1 MLTIEKFTPT
11 MHGSSG
17 PDSFTV
23 LKRSKVL

>member
-1 MLTIEKFTPT
+1 MLTIEKLTPA

-23 LKRSKVL
+23 LKRSKIL